1 MKFVDLLGEDYAT
14 LMSRFLDRL
23 DDKSCTEL
31 EHKSEKYISLKNKA
45 DYLAEKNKFIY
56 AFFELTD
63 LTQELYSKEEMQKLK
78 EYIEY
83 QRQID
88 DYERLE
94 LYKTGIADCITLLSM
109 VGIL

>member
-1 MKFVDLLGEDYAT
+1 MCI
-14 LMSRFLDRL
+14 RDR
-23 DDKSCTEL
+23 
-31 EHKSEKYISLKNKA
+31 
-45 DYLAEKNKFIY
+45 
-56 AFFELTD
+56 
-63 LTQELYSKEEMQKLK
+63 
-78 EYIEY
+78 YIEY

>member
-1 MKFVDLLGEDYAT
+1 MKFIDLLDEDHAT

-23 DDKSCTEL
+23 DEKSCTEL
-31 EHKSEKYISLKNKA
+31 EHKSEKYVSLKEKA
-45 DYLAEKNKFIY
+45 DKLADENKYIY
-56 AFFELTD
+56 AFFELVD
-63 LTQELYSKEEMQKLK
+63 LTQQSYSKEEMQKLK

-88 DYERLE
+88 DYERFE
-94 LYKTGIADCITLLSM
+94 LYKTGVADCIKLLSM

>member
-1 MKFVDLLGEDYAT
+1 MKFIDLLDEDHAT

-45 DYLAEKNKFIY
+45 DYLAEENKFIY
-56 AFFELTD
+56 AFF
-63 LTQELYSKEEMQKLK
+63 ELYSKEEMQKLK

>member
-1 MKFVDLLGEDYAT
+1 MKFIDLLDEDHAT

-45 DYLAEKNKFIY
+45 DYLAEENKFIY